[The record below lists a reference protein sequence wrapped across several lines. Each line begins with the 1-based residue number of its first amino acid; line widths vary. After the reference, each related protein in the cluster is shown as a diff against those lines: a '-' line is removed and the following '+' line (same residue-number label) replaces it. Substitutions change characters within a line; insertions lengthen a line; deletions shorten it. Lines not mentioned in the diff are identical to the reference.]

1 MNTLKKMFYSKIH
14 RMPHLIPKPLSSTHT
29 INHFIE
35 AMRRHDPRLIEHGE
49 RTAIYTLLLGR
60 ILNVPDVDLLGFCH
74 AALLHDLGKL
84 TLPNEVIHANGI
96 SIIGEYL
103 MTECT
108 PAAGAEI
115 LRAWP
120 DLQEISKLIALH
132 HEHWDGSGNPFGMRG
147 TFIPLGAR
155 ILSLADTVDQL
166 LSQKDDRIPTQIS
179 ALNRVLRALAA
190 TRLDPNLVEIFIRE
204 VSPRLRIFFLSLPS
218 PLLCQTQRKLQTFR
232 ERGSTN
238 RLNIDPLLKRILDLT
253 NPVSI
258 ESTVKT
264 LVR

>member
-1 MNTLKKMFYSKIH
+1 
-14 RMPHLIPKPLSSTHT
+14 MPHLIPKPLSSTHT
-29 INHFIE
+29 IRHFIT
-35 AMRRHDPRLIEHGE
+35 AMRCHDPRLIEHGE

-60 ILNVPDVDLLGFCH
+60 TLNVPDVDLLGFCH

-84 TLPNEVIHANGI
+84 TLSNEVINDNGV
-96 SIIGEYL
+96 SIIGDYL

-108 PAAGAEI
+108 PFAGAEI

-166 LSQKDDRIPTQIS
+166 LSQKDDPIPTQIS
-179 ALNRVLRALAA
+179 SLNRVLRALSG
-190 TRLDPNLVEIFIRE
+190 TRLDQNLVQIFIKE
-204 VSPRLRIFFLSLPS
+204 ISPWLQIYFLSLPS
-218 PLLCQTQRKLQTFR
+218 PLLCQTQHKLHTFQQ
-232 ERGSTN
+232 RGSTN
-238 RLNIDPLLKRILDLT
+238 RLNIDPLLKIILELT
-253 NPVSI
+253 KPASFK
-258 ESTVKT
+258 STATT